1 MTAATLLGHGCTG
14 LMASVTNL
22 GAPIADWKCA
32 GVPLTAFFNIERRHG
47 KDKPVIKKAL
57 VELDSLPFKTFAK
70 HRAAWAAADAYRNPG
85 PIQLTPSPTVELCFT
100 LALEYEERK

>member
-1 MTAATLLGHGCTG
+1 
-14 LMASVTNL
+14 MASVTNL
-22 GAPIADWKCA
+22 NAPIGEWKCA

-70 HRAAWAAADAYRNPG
+70 HRDDWAINDKYRNPG
-85 PIQLTPSPTVELCFT
+85 PIQLTASPNVELCFT
-100 LALEYEERK
+100 LSLEYEERK